1 MITINDVTKS
11 YNNKL
16 VLDHVSLN
24 LKSGECF
31 GLIGPNGAGKSTLM
45 KIIVGIINSDSGSVS
60 LHDEKSE
67 HWKNK
72 VGYVPQEITLQDT
85 LTAEQNL
92 ATFGA
97 LYNLEKKF
105 LQERMKEVLHDIG
118 LYERRKEKVNTFSS
132 GMKRRLHIGCALIH
146 EPHIIIMDEPT
157 TGIDPQSRQH
167 IFELIHHLKEKQCTV
182 LYSSHH
188 IEEVEKIC
196 DHVAFIDHGNILLT
210 DSLRNIMD
218 TYTSPSLYVQWE
230 DKAAPAI
237 LKNWTDAARQNDGW
251 LIPTNSE
258 KRLDVLAAIIQDAQ
272 HRNANIKQISFTQ
285 QSLEQIFFSVTG
297 KALRD

>member
-1 MITINDVTKS
+1 LITINDVTKS

-167 IFELIHHLKEKQCTV
+167 IFELIHHLKEQQCTV

-196 DHVAFIDHGNILLT
+196 DHVAFIDHGNMLLT

-230 DKAAPAI
+230 DEAAPAI
-237 LKNWTDAARQNDGW
+237 LKNWTDAAKQNDGW

-258 KRLDVLAAIIQDAQ
+258 KRLDLLATIIQDAQ
-272 HRNANIKQISFTQ
+272 HRNANIKQLTFTQ
-285 QSLEQIFFSVTG
+285 QSLEQIFFSITG

>member
-1 MITINDVTKS
+1 F
-11 YNNKL
+11 
-16 VLDHVSLN
+16 VLYLLGVFFVVSSFVQILLLSLHDALPISLN

-118 LYERRKEKVNTFSS
+118 LYERRKEK
-132 GMKRRLHIGCALIH
+132 
-146 EPHIIIMDEPT
+146 
-157 TGIDPQSRQH
+157 
-167 IFELIHHLKEKQCTV
+167 
-182 LYSSHH
+182 
-188 IEEVEKIC
+188 
-196 DHVAFIDHGNILLT
+196 
-210 DSLRNIMD
+210 
-218 TYTSPSLYVQWE
+218 
-230 DKAAPAI
+230 
-237 LKNWTDAARQNDGW
+237 
-251 LIPTNSE
+251 
-258 KRLDVLAAIIQDAQ
+258 
-272 HRNANIKQISFTQ
+272 
-285 QSLEQIFFSVTG
+285 
-297 KALRD
+297 

>member
-1 MITINDVTKS
+1 LITINNVTKS

-16 VLDHVSLN
+16 VLGHVSLN

-60 LHDEKSE
+60 LHDEKTV

-72 VGYVPQEITLQDT
+72 VGYVPQEIALQDM

-118 LYERRKEKVNTFSS
+118 LYDRRKEKVNTFSS